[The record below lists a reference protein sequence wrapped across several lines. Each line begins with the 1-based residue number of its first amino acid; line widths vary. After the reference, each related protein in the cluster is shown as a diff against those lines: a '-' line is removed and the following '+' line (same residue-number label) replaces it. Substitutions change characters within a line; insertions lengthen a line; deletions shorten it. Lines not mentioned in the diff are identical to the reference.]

1 MLARA
6 LIGKLRSA
14 GDAAIPPDVMAC
26 AKLHFADAIGV
37 GLAASASQ
45 IGAPYRGLV
54 EANHGGASSVFNANV
69 GMPPADAALINGGL
83 IHSLEFDDTHTGSI
97 VHGSSVI
104 AAAAL
109 AAGEAAGSTGRELLG
124 AFVRGWEVLVRLGI
138 AAAGKYQANGF
149 QVTPVGGTIAAAMVA
164 AELMKLDED
173 RTVAAIGI
181 SLSQAS
187 GVFEFL
193 SNGSSVKSLH
203 PGWAA
208 HAGIT
213 AARLAAS
220 GMTGPETT
228 FEGRFGLFRTFAKD
242 DGAAERFA
250 GLIETLGAQ
259 WYLRDAAFK
268 LFPCCHYIHPFLEC
282 IDRLS
287 AAGVTREQIEK
298 VACRVPAGAAP
309 IVCEPWDV
317 KLDPG
322 TPHAARWSL
331 PIVMAEY
338 WVEGRVTLHTF
349 ERPSSAGVREL
360 AARMSWEP
368 LQAAQFPE
376 KFGAEVACHLRD
388 GKTET
393 VRVDDVYA
401 NASRPAKRGEV
412 LAKFR
417 ANAAAVFDAAA
428 LKTLEAALN
437 NLDDTP
443 NLNALTAAFRAD
455 RLCGEPRAAH

>member
-1 MLARA
+1 VLSRA
-6 LIGKLRSA
+6 LIAKLRSA
-14 GDAAIPPDVMAC
+14 SDATIPADVMEC
-26 AKLHFADAIGV
+26 AKLHFTDAVGV

-45 IGAPYRGLV
+45 IGAPYKGLID
-54 EANHGGASSVFNANV
+54 ANHGGASSAFNASV
-69 GMPPADAALINGGL
+69 GLAPADAALINGGL

-109 AAGEAAGSTGRELLG
+109 AVAESAGSTGRELLG

-138 AAAGKYQANGF
+138 AAAGKYQQNGY
-149 QVTPVGGTIAAAMVA
+149 QITPVGGTIAAAMVA
-164 AELMKLDED
+164 ADLMKLDED

-228 FEGRFGLFRTFAKD
+228 FEGRFGLFRIFARD
-242 DGAAERFA
+242 EGAAERFA
-250 GLIETLGAQ
+250 GLIESIGAQ
-259 WYLRDAAFK
+259 WYLKDAAFK
-268 LFPCCHYIHPFLEC
+268 MFPCCHYIHPFLEC

-287 AAGVTREQIEK
+287 AAGVTRDQIEK
-298 VACRVPAGAAP
+298 VVCGAPQGAAP
-309 IVCEPWDV
+309 IVCEPWDT
-317 KLDPG
+317 KLNPG

-331 PIVMAEY
+331 PVVMAEY
-338 WVEGRVTLHTF
+338 WVEGRVTLQTF
-349 ERPSSAGVREL
+349 ERPASASVRDL
-360 AARMSWEP
+360 AARMAWEP

-376 KFGAEVACHLRD
+376 KFGAAVTCHLRG
-388 GKTET
+388 GKIET

-401 NASRPAKRGEV
+401 NASRPAKPGEV

-417 ANAAAVFDAAA
+417 SNAASAFEDNAREGLAAA
-428 LKTLEAALN
+428 LA
-437 NLDDTP
+437 NLGDAPD
-443 NLNALTAAFRAD
+443 LNALTGALRSARRNGPSAT
-455 RLCGEPRAAH
+455 H